1 MVLQN
6 ITLISFGNFDRP
18 FLRKIAEAASYEF
31 RLSPVIREGY
41 LDLSAYYDASR
52 RQYDGNLILKKV
64 DELYGDDSSRTLGIF
79 SVDIFIPILTFI
91 FGQAYLNGRTGIA
104 SVFRLSNERYGMDRN
119 DDLLLERA
127 MKEVIHELGHTMGLI
142 HCHVPDCVM
151 RSVTYVEDIDQKS
164 WSLCRN
170 CRSLIP
176 GA

>member
-6 ITLISFGNFDRP
+6 ITLISFGNFDPP
-18 FLRKIAEAASYEF
+18 FLRKIADAASHEF
-31 RLSPVIREGY
+31 RLSPVIREAY
-41 LDLSAYYDASR
+41 IDLSAYYDAAR
-52 RQYDGNLILKKV
+52 RQYDGNLILKTV
-64 DELYGDDSSRTLGIF
+64 DELYGADSSRTLGIF

-104 SVFRLSNERYGMDRN
+104 SIFRLSNERYGMERN

-176 GA
+176 GG